1 MNTEINTIIDCL
13 NNGGVV
19 LLPTD
24 TVLGLAANPKSEQ
37 GVEAIYRLKMRPR
50 NMPLPIMIA
59 SIGDIES
66 LGLDINPYVRKLLT
80 SPFVPGALSVVLG
93 FSGEER
99 VHWLSGREEVAIR
112 IPNDERLLQ
121 VLAKTGPLLVT
132 SANRHGSPTPAT
144 ITNALADL
152 NGKPDLVVEGEA
164 KRDIPSTIVNC
175 RLTPPVIERHGVVP
189 ETEITKILNG

>member
-1 MNTEINTIIDCL
+1 MNAEVKTIVDCL
-13 NNGGVV
+13 LNGGVV
-19 LLPTD
+19 LIPTD
-24 TVLGLAANPKSEQ
+24 TVLGLAASPKSEK

-59 SIGDIES
+59 AIGNIES
-66 LGLDINPYVRKLLT
+66 LGLDINSDVRKLLT
-80 SPFVPGALSVVLG
+80 SPYVPGALSVVLG

-121 VLAKTGPLLVT
+121 VLAQTGPLLVT
-132 SANRHGSPTPAT
+132 SANRHGSPTPPT
-144 ITNALADL
+144 INSALADL
-152 NGKPDLVVEGEA
+152 NGAPDLVVAGEA

-189 ETEITKILNG
+189 EEEIIKILNP